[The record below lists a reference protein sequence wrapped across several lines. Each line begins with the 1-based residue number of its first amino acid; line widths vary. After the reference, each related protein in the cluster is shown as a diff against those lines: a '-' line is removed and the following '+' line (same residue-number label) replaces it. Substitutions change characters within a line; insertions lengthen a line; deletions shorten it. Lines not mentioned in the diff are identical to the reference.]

1 MARSWPIYLYVPNL
15 IGYARILANLV
26 AFAFAFSNK
35 KLFAGLYL
43 LSFVCDE
50 LDGRFA
56 RLLNQT
62 STFGAVLDMVT
73 DRVSTAGLLVI
84 LTHNYKGCYGL
95 FLGLLG
101 LDITSHWF
109 QMYSTFLASKTSH
122 KDVADS
128 KSRLF
133 RAYYQHRLF
142 MGYCC
147 VGAEVL
153 YLVLYVIA
161 EEESNN
167 LLHVVQA
174 AARKLSFWA
183 FLGLLALPGWAI
195 KQVVNF
201 VQIRSAADLP
211 ASITIY
217 DLKGQEES
225 ELKALESV
233 LHVKKRH
240 HPVTTNNV

>member
-26 AFAFAFSNK
+26 AFGFAFTNK

-43 LSFVCDE
+43 MSFICDE

-73 DRVSTAGLLVI
+73 DRVSTAGLLVV
-84 LTHNYKGCYGL
+84 LSHNYKSCFGL
-95 FLGLLG
+95 FLGLLA
-101 LDITSHWF
+101 LDIASHWL
-109 QMYSTFLASKTSH
+109 QMYSMFLASKASH

-128 KSRLF
+128 KSKLLK
-133 RAYYQHRLF
+133 AYYQHRMF

-153 YLVLYVIA
+153 YLILYIIA
-161 EEESNN
+161 EEQFSSV
-167 LLHVVQA
+167 LDVVHNA
-174 AARKLSFWA
+174 ATRSSPWLI
-183 FLGLLALPGWAI
+183 LGLVALPGWAI
-195 KQVVNF
+195 KQLVNF
-201 VQIRSAADLP
+201 LQIRSAAEVCVL
-211 ASITIY
+211 Y
-217 DLKGQEES
+217 DIQKS
-225 ELKALESV
+225 KA
-233 LHVKKRH
+233 H
-240 HPVTTNNV
+240 